1 MSEIAQKSAQHV
13 AYQDYDVRERHTSS
27 AWVGWIGFAGVVM
40 ILSGVFQAIEGL
52 VGIFRQAFYVAAHN
66 SSQVLIVNNV
76 HAWGW
81 INLIVGV
88 VVMLAGISL
97 FTGATWARVVAVL
110 LALGS
115 AIVNMLYLPLYPVW
129 SILCIALS
137 VTVIYAVMAHGAE
150 LNEY

>member
-13 AYQDYDVRERHTSS
+13 AYQDYDVRERHASS
-27 AWVGWIGFAGVVM
+27 TWVGWIGFAGVVM

-52 VGIFRQAFYVAAHN
+52 VGIFRESFYVAAHN

-81 INLIVGV
+81 IDLIVGV

-110 LALGS
+110 FALGS

-137 VTVIYAVMAHGAE
+137 VIVIYAVMAHGAE